1 MPGDDAAL
9 LLDILEAARKACGF
23 VEGMNLEQFRVSHPP
38 STPSFVHYGPRG
50 RQHGLFLLST
60 RRSIPRCRGDSMVA
74 MRNYLVHE
82 YFRVDVE
89 TVWKRV
95 HEDLPPLI
103 ERIESLVR
111 TD

>member
-1 MPGDDAAL
+1 
-9 LLDILEAARKACGF
+9 
-23 VEGMNLEQFRVSHPP
+23 
-38 STPSFVHYGPRG
+38 
-50 RQHGLFLLST
+50 
-60 RRSIPRCRGDSMVA
+60 MVA
-74 MRNYLVHE
+74 MRDYLVHE

-89 TVWKRV
+89 TVWKTV